1 MFCGAQGRVKVTAIF
16 THRYNTV
23 VSQMD
28 LQLSQLKQSQFPML
42 CL

>member
-1 MFCGAQGRVKVTAIF
+1 MFCGAQGRLKVTAIF

-28 LQLSQLKQSQFPML
+28 CQLSQIKQSQVGML